1 MPLSISQPAVH
12 WHTLVLFGPTR
23 KAYLW
28 EPATLP
34 LTTPQR
40 RAIDKAF
47 EAAPKAAGWTLESI
61 KLHLQDDGYHCGP
74 WAHWCRCRALEY
86 ATQAMGGDDDRGF
99 AHFLASSEGV
109 QPMDDLSGMAKRRAG
124 KDNGALMEALRG
136 KLSVLLR
143 TAHAKGLLP
152 WACALHDEF
161 RAEGTEAPVYIDLDA
176 EE

>member
-1 MPLSISQPAVH
+1 M
-12 WHTLVLFGPTR
+12 LFGPTR

-28 EPATLP
+28 EPATLE
-34 LTTPQR
+34 LTKTQR
-40 RAIDKAF
+40 RAIEDAF
-47 EAAPKAAGWTLESI
+47 AAAPKAEGWTLEVI

-86 ATQAMGGDDDRGF
+86 AAQCMGGDDDRGF

-109 QPMDDLSGMAKRRAG
+109 QPMDELSGVAKRRAG
-124 KDNGALMEALRG
+124 KANGALMEALRG

-161 RAEGTEAPVYIDLDA
+161 RAEGTAARVYIDLDA
-176 EE
+176 EDE